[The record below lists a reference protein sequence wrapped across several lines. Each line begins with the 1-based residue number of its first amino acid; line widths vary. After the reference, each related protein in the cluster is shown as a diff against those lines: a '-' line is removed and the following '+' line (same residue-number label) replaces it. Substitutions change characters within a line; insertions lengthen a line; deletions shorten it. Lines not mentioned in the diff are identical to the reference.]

1 MAQPITSPGRGAR
14 RCHHRG
20 TGQFFAVT
28 AEAGVMRYW
37 NSYNTPLTV
46 SDDGQE
52 KGQGYG
58 TWKIGTTVNGTRSQS
73 WGYLRDRH
81 DNGHKVYFE
90 LKTYV
95 NAGLCY
101 SPEYTSCTAQWYYH
115 AKQFSDFNKE
125 TWSGSSWSP
134 EFYASTDVSAA
145 ASNARGRFT
154 VAESNGG
161 PDLHSGEKYTWGNR
175 Y

>member
-1 MAQPITSPGRGAR
+1 MAQLITSPGRGAR
-14 RCHHRG
+14 QCPTVALAG
-20 TGQFFAVT
+20 LAIT
-28 AEAGVMRYW
+28 AEAGELRYW
-37 NSYNTPLTV
+37 NSYSTPLTV
-46 SDDGQE
+46 SDDGRE

-90 LKTYV
+90 LKTYRNSGSCV
-95 NAGLCY
+95 
-101 SPEYTSCTAQWYYH
+101 SPEYTSCKADWYYH

-134 EFYASTDVSAA
+134 EFYASTGVSDS
-145 ASNARGRFT
+145 ASYLRGRFT

-161 PDLHSGEKYTWGNR
+161 PDLHSGPKYTWGNR